1 MLGTLAAIIAIS
13 TLGIG
18 LILSMMNV
26 LNVYTLV
33 GVVALFNI
41 GQWLFA
47 PYLINSIY
55 KVKPLEP
62 NEIPQLHQSLDTLSR
77 KSGIK
82 KPKLMYS
89 SLTIPNAFAYGSPL
103 TGNHVAITQGLLS
116 NLNMD
121 EVEAVIGHELGHIKH
136 RDVQAMM
143 FLSLLPS
150 IFYIISRSTL
160 FSRMYGGRDRKDSGA
175 TAIVGGISMLVYFLL
190 LLFNMGFSRLR
201 EYYADQHS
209 AQVVEDGARKLSTGL
224 AKITTSTA
232 KNQNL
237 ARRTSDSGFKA
248 LFISDPD
255 RAFNDAYELKQA
267 GLLNDFEL
275 VQNIMSRRLTTL
287 DRLGELFSTHPN
299 IVKRLKALNN

>member
-62 NEIPQLHQSLDTLSR
+62 NEIPQLHQSLDNLSI

-121 EVEAVIGHELGHIKH
+121 EV
-136 RDVQAMM
+136 
-143 FLSLLPS
+143 
-150 IFYIISRSTL
+150 
-160 FSRMYGGRDRKDSGA
+160 
-175 TAIVGGISMLVYFLL
+175 
-190 LLFNMGFSRLR
+190 
-201 EYYADQHS
+201 
-209 AQVVEDGARKLSTGL
+209 
-224 AKITTSTA
+224 
-232 KNQNL
+232 
-237 ARRTSDSGFKA
+237 
-248 LFISDPD
+248 
-255 RAFNDAYELKQA
+255 
-267 GLLNDFEL
+267 
-275 VQNIMSRRLTTL
+275 
-287 DRLGELFSTHPN
+287 
-299 IVKRLKALNN
+299 